1 MSRSYAQA
9 FVAQAEEIGAELSR
23 AVRHEKSTC
32 EAELREHARRLCA
45 TLGDPRPGLGDDATL
60 APLLSSHV
68 RGAEPTPRA
77 AGGGARATAGSQTPL
92 FSANRRPAAAAA
104 NDDADRDGFSSSSG
118 DSGFSY

>member
-1 MSRSYAQA
+1 MSRPYAQA

-45 TLGDPRPGLGDDATL
+45 TLGDPRPGLGDDAMLT
-60 APLLSSHV
+60 PLLSSHA

-77 AGGGARATAGSQTPL
+77 AGSARGRSQAPL
-92 FSANRRPAAAAA
+92 FSANRRPVAAAPA

>member
-1 MSRSYAQA
+1 MSRPYAQA

-45 TLGDPRPGLGDDATL
+45 TLGDPRPGLGDDAMLT
-60 APLLSSHV
+60 PLLSSHA

-77 AGGGARATAGSQTPL
+77 AGSARGRSQTPL
-92 FSANRRPAAAAA
+92 FSANRRPVAAAA
-104 NDDADRDGFSSSSG
+104 NDGNADRDGFSSSE
-118 DSGFSY
+118 DSDFSY